1 MGAACPNLSHGE
13 IPMKTRIGLPLI
25 SMALAA
31 TMTLAVVGCSK
42 TDESKSLPPPST
54 TVGTEI
60 DDSVITTTVKSALL
74 ADPDVKSFDLKVE
87 TRKGEVQLSGFVDN
101 QAQID
106 RATTIAQNVS
116 GTKSVQN
123 RVSLK
128 GSVTSVGIKVDDN
141 IVTTRVKT
149 ALLSDADVKS
159 LDIGVVT
166 RNGEVQLSGFVDSQ
180 VQIDRANRLVE
191 GVDGVSKVINEL
203 SIKK

>member
-1 MGAACPNLSHGE
+1 MPHNLSHGE
-13 IPMKTRIGLPLI
+13 TPMKTPIGLSLI

-42 TDESKSLPPPST
+42 TDESKGLPPPST

-60 DDSVITTTVKSALL
+60 DDSVITTAVKSALL

-128 GSVTSVGIKVDDN
+128 GSATSVGIKVDDG
-141 IVTTRVKT
+141 IVTTKVKA
-149 ALLSDADVKS
+149 ALLGDADVKS
-159 LDIGVVT
+159 LDIAVVT

>member
-1 MGAACPNLSHGE
+1 
-13 IPMKTRIGLPLI
+13 MKTRIGLPLI

-31 TMTLAVVGCSK
+31 SMALAVVGCSK
-42 TDESKSLPPPST
+42 TDKSKGLPPPST

-60 DDSVITTTVKSALL
+60 DDSVITTAVKSALL

-101 QAQID
+101 QSQID

-128 GSVTSVGIKVDDN
+128 GSATSVGIKVDDS

-149 ALLSDADVKS
+149 ALLGDADVKS

>member
-1 MGAACPNLSHGE
+1 
-13 IPMKTRIGLPLI
+13 
-25 SMALAA
+25 MALAA
-31 TMTLAVVGCSK
+31 TMTLAVVVCSK
-42 TDESKSLPPPST
+42 TDESKGLPPPST

-60 DDSVITTTVKSALL
+60 DDSVITTAVKSALL

-128 GSVTSVGIKVDDN
+128 GSATSVGIKVDDG
-141 IVTTRVKT
+141 IVTTKVKA
-149 ALLSDADVKS
+149 ALLGDADVKS
-159 LDIGVVT
+159 LDIAVVT

>member
-1 MGAACPNLSHGE
+1 
-13 IPMKTRIGLPLI
+13 MKTPIGLSLI

-42 TDESKSLPPPST
+42 TDESKGLPPPST

-60 DDSVITTTVKSALL
+60 DDSVITTAVKSALL

-128 GSVTSVGIKVDDN
+128 GSATSVGIKVDDG
-141 IVTTRVKT
+141 IVTTKVKA
-149 ALLSDADVKS
+149 ALLGDADVKS
-159 LDIGVVT
+159 LDIAVVT

>member
-1 MGAACPNLSHGE
+1 MPHNLSHGKT
-13 IPMKTRIGLPLI
+13 PMKTRIGLPLI

-31 TMTLAVVGCSK
+31 SMTLAVVGCSK
-42 TDESKSLPPPST
+42 TDESKGLPPPST

-60 DDSVITTTVKSALL
+60 DDSVITTAVKSALL

-101 QAQID
+101 QTQVD

-128 GSVTSVGIKVDDN
+128 GSATSVGIKVDDG
-141 IVTTRVKT
+141 IVTTKVKA
-149 ALLSDADVKS
+149 ALLGDADVKS
-159 LDIGVVT
+159 QDIAVVT
-166 RNGEVQLSGFVDSQ
+166 RNGEVQLSGFVDNQ
-180 VQIDRANRLVE
+180 GQIDRATRLVE
-191 GVDGVSKVINEL
+191 GTDGVSKVINEL